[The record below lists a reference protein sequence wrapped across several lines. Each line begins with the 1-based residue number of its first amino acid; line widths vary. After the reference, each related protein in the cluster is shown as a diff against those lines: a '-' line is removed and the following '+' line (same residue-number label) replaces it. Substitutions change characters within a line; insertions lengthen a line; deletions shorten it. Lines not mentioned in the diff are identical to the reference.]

1 MNNFSYE
8 ANGYN
13 KKEVNDFIDNVIV
26 NTEKLVKTCNDY
38 EKNINLLTKE
48 LNSYKS
54 KEKELGESLIRAT
67 EISHTIRENALRERD
82 SMLSSINEEKDKIL
96 KDAYQKLQDV
106 ELKRLTIIQNIQI
119 YKEKLSFILKEQEK
133 YLREIDI
140 ITRESE

>member
-1 MNNFSYE
+1 
-8 ANGYN
+8 
-13 KKEVNDFIDNVIV
+13 
-26 NTEKLVKTCNDY
+26 
-38 EKNINLLTKE
+38 
-48 LNSYKS
+48 
-54 KEKELGESLIRAT
+54 
-67 EISHTIRENALRERD
+67 
-82 SMLSSINEEKDKIL
+82 MLSSINEEKDKIL

>member
-26 NTEKLVKTCNDY
+26 NTEKLVKKCNDY

>member
-26 NTEKLVKTCNDY
+26 NTEKLVKKCNDY

-106 ELKRLTIIQNIQI
+106 ELKRLTI
-119 YKEKLSFILKEQEK
+119 LKIIK
-133 YLREIDI
+133 YLKKNLVFF
-140 ITRESE
+140 

>member
-26 NTEKLVKTCNDY
+26 NIEKLVKKCNDY

>member
-1 MNNFSYE
+1 M
-8 ANGYN
+8 
-13 KKEVNDFIDNVIV
+13 
-26 NTEKLVKTCNDY
+26 
-38 EKNINLLTKE
+38 TKE

>member
-26 NTEKLVKTCNDY
+26 NTEKLVKKCNDY
-38 EKNINLLTKE
+38 ETNINLLTKE